1 MTLTK
6 QLWLAVAA
14 IMTIAFGIS
23 FFVSAWSAKNYLE
36 DQLRLKN
43 VDNANSLALS
53 MSQIDKDPVVIELL
67 IAAQFDIGH
76 YKQIRLTSPAG
87 KVMVERVSDAAPDT
101 VPAWF
106 VNMIPLTS
114 EPGVAQVQNGWRQYG
129 TLTVLSSNR
138 FAYQALWQHSTPCPF
153 SSSQCHATSCDSGMP
168 DPLEPNPF
176 GLARLG
182 GCGGLAIAAR
192 TSSRGP

>member
-23 FFVSAWSAKNYLE
+23 FLVSVWSAKSYLE

-43 VDNANSLALS
+43 IDNANSLALS
-53 MSQIDKDPVVIELL
+53 MSQIEKDPVLIELL

-76 YKQIRLTSPAG
+76 YKSIRLTSPTG
-87 KVMVERVSDAAPDT
+87 KVMVEQVSEAVTDK

-106 VNMIPLTS
+106 VDLIPLKS
-114 EPGVAQVQNGWRQYG
+114 EPGIAQVQDGWRQYG
-129 TLTVLSSNR
+129 TLTVLSHNR
-138 FAYQALWQHSTPCPF
+138 FAYQAL
-153 SSSQCHATSCDSGMP
+153 
-168 DPLEPNPF
+168 
-176 GLARLG
+176 
-182 GCGGLAIAAR
+182 
-192 TSSRGP
+192 